1 MIRRSALCAAVLVCA
16 VAGACSTGEADPPT
30 AKASRAAPS
39 EPGDSAGKPGS
50 KAGRNELRAP
60 TRPELPRELSR
71 AMRADEPP
79 EARAPG
85 QVVDQIVAAE
95 RAIADPHT
103 PPVVLEAAG
112 RLQQVAYRRLGTR
125 PGWDDEVRAGLP
137 RDLVPVVR
145 DNVAARRA
153 FRSMHPASPS
163 DLSDELP
170 AWRIVRPAP
179 ARTLRAAYEEAQRR
193 FGVDW
198 NYLAAINLVET
209 DLGRIRGTSVAGAQ
223 GPMQFIPST
232 WEIYGRGD
240 IDSVHDSIMA
250 AGRFL
255 RDQGFTEPGGRSEA
269 LYAYNNS
276 TAYVRGVT
284 LLAELMERRPRAFA
298 GYYHWQVYY
307 LTQEGS
313 ILLPEGYRATKP
325 IPVKRWLA
333 HHP

>member
-1 MIRRSALCAAVLVCA
+1 MLRRTSLCAVVLLCTV
-16 VAGACSTGEADPPT
+16 VGACSTEAPESQ
-30 AKASRAAPS
+30 SREHGRATLSQPS
-39 EPGDSAGKPGS
+39 DSASGS
-50 KAGRNELRAP
+50 GTGSGTGALTGRP
-60 TRPELPRELSR
+60 DTPLPRELSR
-71 AMRADEPP
+71 ALEDEPA
-79 EARAPG
+79 EARSAD

-103 PPVVLEAAG
+103 RPAVLEAAG
-112 RLQQVAYRRLGTR
+112 HLQQVAYRELGTR
-125 PGWDDEVRAGLP
+125 PAWDDRVRAELP
-137 RDLVPVVR
+137 RDLVRVVR

-153 FRSMHPASPS
+153 FRSMHPQSPS

-170 AWRIVRPAP
+170 AWRIVPPAP

-209 DLGRIRGTSVAGAQ
+209 ALGRIRGTSVAGAQ

-232 WEIYGRGD
+232 WDIYGQGD
-240 IDSVHDSIMA
+240 INSAHDSIMA

-255 RDQGFTEPGGRSEA
+255 RDQGFTEPGGRAEA
-269 LYAYNNS
+269 LYSYNNS

-284 LLAELMERRPRAFA
+284 LLAELMKRRPRAFD

-307 LTQEGS
+307 LTKEGS
-313 ILLPEGYRATKP
+313 VLLPEGYRATKP
-325 IPVKRWLA
+325 IPVERWLD
-333 HHP
+333 HH

>member
-1 MIRRSALCAAVLVCA
+1 MLGAVV
-16 VAGACSTGEADPPT
+16 GACSTQPPEPQGREHGNS
-30 AKASRAAPS
+30 ALGQPS
-39 EPGDSAGKPGS
+39 DSGSGTGSGPGAL
-50 KAGRNELRAP
+50 AGRP
-60 TRPELPRELSR
+60 DTPLPRELSR
-71 AMRADEPP
+71 ALEDEPA
-79 EARAPG
+79 EARSAD

-103 PPVVLEAAG
+103 RPAVLEAAG
-112 RLQQVAYRRLGTR
+112 HLQQVAYRELGTR
-125 PGWDDEVRAGLP
+125 PAWDDRVRTELP
-137 RDLVPVVR
+137 RDLVRVVR

-153 FRSMHPASPS
+153 FRSMHPQSPS

-170 AWRIVRPAP
+170 AWRIVPPAP
-179 ARTLRAAYEEAQRR
+179 ARTLQAAYDEAQRR

-209 DLGRIRGTSVAGAQ
+209 SLGRIRGTSVAGAQ

-232 WEIYGRGD
+232 WDIYGQGD
-240 IDSVHDSIMA
+240 INSAHDSIMA

-269 LYAYNNS
+269 LYSYNNS

-284 LLAELMERRPRAFA
+284 LLAELMKRRPRAFD

-307 LTQEGS
+307 LTKKGS
-313 ILLPEGYRATKP
+313 VLLPEGYQATRP
-325 IPVKRWLA
+325 IPVERWLA
-333 HHP
+333 HH